1 MLAYPKPDTFDAIFV
16 GNQRLSDSDSV
27 IEGHPT
33 TSIEMSPL
41 SKKKEGTFV
50 VTDGNHHSSQLGVT
64 ELIRRELYD
73 ELQIAITKYPD
84 KLKETVCIN
93 LYSRKTNSYPLH
105 YLCKKKETPVALVQ
119 AFVSIAP
126 EAVKS
131 TDSVFGNLPIH
142 IACRSDLPIQAIQI
156 LIDAFPESLVATDNE
171 GNLPLHLACFMSS
184 PAVIKLLA
192 QQNTLALK
200 KKNKKRQTPLHMA
213 CNRYDISLEVV
224 KALSDDYTAA
234 CAQQDWQQRVPLHC
248 ACMWN
253 AETPVI
259 EQLLRSH
266 PESIRMRDRRT
277 LTPYGILRKRVGLLS
292 SCPEI
297 KLCRRY
303 RRSNGTFV
311 ARGMDSIRFGAESV
325 GDLLGLYPSK

>member
-1 MLAYPKPDTFDAIFV
+1 MY
-16 GNQRLSDSDSV
+16 DSDSV
-27 IEGHPT
+27 IEGYIT
-33 TSIEMSPL
+33 TSIDMLSL
-41 SKKKEGTFV
+41 SKKDGDTFV
-50 VTDGNHHSSQLGVT
+50 EPDGHEHSTQQSVTD
-64 ELIRRELYD
+64 LIRRELYD
-73 ELQIAITKYPD
+73 ELQLRVTKYPD
-84 KLKETVCIN
+84 KLRESVCIN
-93 LYSRKTNSYPLH
+93 LHSRKTKSYPLH
-105 YLCKKKETPVALVQ
+105 YLCKKKKAPLALLQ
-119 AFVSIAP
+119 AFVNVAP

-131 TDSVFGNLPIH
+131 KDPIFGNLPIH
-142 IACRSDLPIQAIQI
+142 IACRSDLPIQAIQV
-156 LIDAFPESLVATDNE
+156 LIDAFPKSLLVTDNE

-184 PAVIKLLA
+184 PAVSQLLA
-192 QQNTLALK
+192 RQNALALK
-200 KKNKKRQTPLHMA
+200 RKNKKRQTPLHMA

-224 KALSDDYTAA
+224 KALSDDYTPA
-234 CAQQDWQQRVPLHC
+234 CTQQDWQQRVPLHC

-259 EQLLRSH
+259 EQLLKCH

-311 ARGMDSIRFGAESV
+311 SRGMDSIQFGAESV
-325 GDLLGLYPSK
+325 CDLLGFDPSK